1 MKKYLEV
8 ALGIF
13 TSIGGFLEV
22 GAIATTAQAGAQFGF
37 RLAWVLLLGTICVIF
52 LVEMSG
58 RLSAVSRHTLQDAM
72 RERFGAGFFLVST
85 IPGMVVDWLVLA
97 SEIGGVALGLQLVT
111 GISYQW
117 WAFPVAIAA
126 WLLLWKG
133 NLGLVENGT
142 ALLGLVALS
151 FVVAAVRLHP
161 PLHDLAAGL
170 VPSFPRSDGASYW
183 FLAVSIL
190 GALISPYLFFFY
202 SSGAIEDQWD
212 ENHIGSNRFTA
223 IVGMSFGAV
232 LAFGVLVAAAMVFY
246 PRGIQVDRYEQV
258 ALMLT
263 EALGRP
269 GLYLFAGAL
278 GITCFGACLEV
289 ALGRAYVLAQG
300 FGWNYT
306 LNSKPANSARFSL
319 VYTAMIGSA
328 AVLMALGIDPLTLT
342 VFSMALTA
350 VTLPLVTL
358 PFILLMNDRAYMGEY
373 RNGWIGNVAVVGISL
388 LASLIALVAIP
399 LQLLGG

>member
-1 MKKYLEV
+1 VRKYLEV

-22 GAIATTAQAGAQFGF
+22 GAIATTAQAGARFGF
-37 RLAWVLLLGTICVIF
+37 RLGWVLLLGTICVIF

-58 RLSAVSRHTLQDAM
+58 RLSAVSKHTLQDAM
-72 RERFGAGFFLVST
+72 RERFGAGFFLVTT
-85 IPGMVVDWLVLA
+85 IPGLIVDWLVLGA
-97 SEIGGVALGLQLVT
+97 EIGGVAIALQLVT
-111 GISYQW
+111 GIGYQW
-117 WAFPVAIAA
+117 WAFPVAIGG
-126 WLLLWKG
+126 WLFLWRG
-133 NLGLVENGT
+133 NLGLVENGV
-142 ALLGLVALS
+142 ALLGLVALA
-151 FVVAAVRLHP
+151 FVVAAVKLHP
-161 PLHDLAAGL
+161 PVHEVIAGL
-170 VPSFPRSDGASYW
+170 LPSVPRAEQTSYW

-232 LAFGVLVAAAMVFY
+232 LAFGVLLAAAMVLH
-246 PRGIQVDRYEQV
+246 PRGIQVERYEQV
-258 ALMLT
+258 ALMLV
-263 EALGRP
+263 EPLGRP
-269 GLYLFAGAL
+269 GVYLFAAAL
-278 GITCFGACLEV
+278 AITCFGATLEV
-289 ALGRAYVLAQG
+289 ALGRAYVFAQG

-306 LNSKPANSARFSL
+306 LNSLPTNSARFSL
-319 VYTAMIGSA
+319 VYTAMIGSSA
-328 AVLMALGIDPLTLT
+328 GLIAVGIDPLALT

-358 PFILLMNDRAYMGEY
+358 PFIVLMNDPAYVGEY
-373 RNGWIGNVAVVGISL
+373 RNGWIGNLAVVGISL

-399 LQLLGG
+399 LQLMGG

>member
-1 MKKYLEV
+1 MRKYLEV

-37 RLAWVLLLGTICVIF
+37 RLGWVLLLGTICVIF

-58 RLSAVSRHTLQDAM
+58 RLSAVSKHTLQDAM

-85 IPGMVVDWLVLA
+85 IPGLVVDWLVLA
-97 SEIGGVALGLQLVT
+97 AEIGGVALALQLVT

-117 WAFPVAIAA
+117 WALPVAFAC
-126 WLLLWKG
+126 WLLMWKG
-133 NLGLVENGT
+133 TLGLVENGV
-142 ALLGLVALS
+142 AILGLVAVA
-151 FVVAAVRLHP
+151 FVVGAVRLHP
-161 PLHDLAAGL
+161 PLHDLVAGL
-170 VPSFPRSDGASYW
+170 IPSLPRSEGATYW

-223 IVGMSFGAV
+223 IVGMSFGGI
-232 LAFGVLVAAAMVFY
+232 LAFGVMAAAAMVFH
-246 PRGIQVDRYEQV
+246 PRGIQVERYEQV
-258 ALMLT
+258 ALMLV
-263 EALGRP
+263 EPLGRS
-269 GLYLFAGAL
+269 GLYLFAASL
-278 GITCFGACLEV
+278 AITCFGAALEV
-289 ALGRAYVLAQG
+289 ALGRAYVFAQG

-306 LNSKPANSARFSL
+306 LNAPSAHSARFSL
-319 VYTAMIGSA
+319 VYTVMIWSA
-328 AVLMALGIDPLTLT
+328 ALLMAIGIDPLALT

-350 VTLPLVTL
+350 VTLPLVTI
-358 PFILLMNDRAYMGEY
+358 PFILLMNDPAYLGEY
-373 RNGWIGNVAVVGISL
+373 RNHWIGNVAVVGISL

-399 LQLLGG
+399 LQLMGG

>member
-1 MKKYLEV
+1 MRKYLEV

-22 GAIATTAQAGAQFGF
+22 GAIATTAQAGARFGL
-37 RLAWVLLLGTICVIF
+37 RLSWVLLLGTICVIF

-58 RLSAVSRHTLQDAM
+58 RLSAVSKHTLQDAM
-72 RERFGAGFFLVST
+72 RERFGAGFFVVTT
-85 IPGMVVDWLVLA
+85 IPGLVVDWLVLA
-97 SEIGGVALGLQLVT
+97 SEIGGVAIALQLVT
-111 GISYQW
+111 GIGYRW
-117 WAFPVAIAA
+117 WAFPVAIAG

-133 NLGLVENGT
+133 NLGLVENGVAT
-142 ALLGLVALS
+142 LGLVALA

-161 PLHDLAAGL
+161 PLHEFAAGL
-170 VPSFPRSDGASYW
+170 LPSLPRSDGASYW

-212 ENHIGSNRFTA
+212 ENHIGSNRFSA

-232 LAFGVLVAAAMVFY
+232 LAFGVLVAAAMVFH

-258 ALMLT
+258 ALMLI
-263 EALGRP
+263 EPLGRP
-269 GLYLFAGAL
+269 GLYLFAAAL
-278 GITCFGACLEV
+278 AITCFGAALEV
-289 ALGRAYVLAQG
+289 ALGRAYVFAQG

-306 LNSKPANSARFSL
+306 LNSLPANSARFSL
-319 VYTAMIGSA
+319 VYSGMIGSA
-328 AVLMALGIDPLTLT
+328 AVLMALGIDPLALT

-350 VTLPLVTL
+350 VTLPLVTI
-358 PFILLMNDRAYMGEY
+358 PFIVLMNDPAYVGEY
-373 RNGWIGNVAVVGISL
+373 RNHWIGNLAVVGISV

-399 LQLLGG
+399 LQLMGG

>member
-8 ALGIF
+8 ALGIY

-58 RLSAVSRHTLQDAM
+58 RLSAVSKHTLQDAM
-72 RERFGAGFFLVST
+72 RERFGAGFYLVST
-85 IPGMVVDWLVLA
+85 IPGLVVDWLVLGA
-97 SEIGGVALGLQLVT
+97 EIGGVALALQLAT

-117 WAFPVAIAA
+117 WALPVAFVA
-126 WLLLWKG
+126 WLLLWNG
-133 NLGLVENGT
+133 NLGLVENGVS
-142 ALLGLVALS
+142 ALGLVAIA

-170 VPSFPRSDGASYW
+170 LPSLPRSDGASYW

-212 ENHIGSNRFTA
+212 ESHIGSNRFTA
-223 IVGMSFGAV
+223 IVGMSFGGV
-232 LAFGVLVAAAMVFY
+232 LAFGVLAAAAMVFY

-258 ALMLT
+258 ALMLI
-263 EALGRP
+263 EPLGRP
-269 GLYLFAGAL
+269 GLYLFAAAL
-278 GITCFGACLEV
+278 AITCFGAALEV
-289 ALGRAYVLAQG
+289 GLGRAYVFAQG

-306 LNSKPANSARFSL
+306 LNSGPAHSARFSL
-319 VYTAMIGSA
+319 VDSGMIWSA
-328 AVLMALGIDPLTLT
+328 ALLMVIGIDPLTQT

-350 VTLPLVTL
+350 VTLPLVTV
-358 PFILLMNDRAYMGEY
+358 PFILLMNDPAYLGEY
-373 RNGWIGNVAVVGISL
+373 RNHWIGNVAVVGISL

-399 LQLLGG
+399 LQLMGG